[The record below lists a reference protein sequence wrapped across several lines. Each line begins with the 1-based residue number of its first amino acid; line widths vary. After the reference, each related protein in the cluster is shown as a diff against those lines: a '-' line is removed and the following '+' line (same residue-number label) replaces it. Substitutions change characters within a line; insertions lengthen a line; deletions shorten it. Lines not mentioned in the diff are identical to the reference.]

1 MTKKRFY
8 TEGASFSQKFNF
20 KMKLFKIYKYLAAI
34 ALCIVYASCKLPVPI
49 QVPTLKS
56 APAAYNTSTDTTN
69 SADLKW
75 KEFFTDPNLIT
86 LIDTAI
92 NNNPEML
99 MALQDIEMARN
110 KIQFRHGALLPSVMV
125 GGGIGIEKVGTYT
138 SQGAGDASAEITPGS
153 IVPENLGDFT
163 GGIRASWEIDIWG
176 KLKSAKSAAMAQY
189 LASFEGR
196 NFVRTNLIA
205 EIANSY
211 YELLSLD
218 NQLDIVRTSIELQ
231 KTQLEIVKVQKEAA
245 VVTELAIKQFEAQ
258 LLNSQSL
265 EYEFLQSITETENKI
280 NFLMGR
286 FPQPIIRDKAAFNT
300 QLPNRIKE
308 GIPSQLLRN
317 RPDIRQAELELVASK
332 FELKAAQLE
341 FYPSLALSGRVGL
354 QAFRPDYLFKLPES
368 LLYTLVSDIAG
379 PVINKN
385 AITAE
390 FKNANAMQ
398 IQTMYAYQ
406 KRLLNAY
413 LEVTNELS
421 RINNLEKRY
430 SFKVKEADVQ
440 TLSISI
446 ANDLFKSARANYL
459 EVLTTQREALETK
472 LELVEIKKRQFN
484 TVTNVYRALGGGWK

>member
-1 MTKKRFY
+1 M
-8 TEGASFSQKFNF
+8 N
-20 KMKLFKIYKYLAAI
+20 LINNIKYI
-34 ALCIVYASCKLPVPI
+34 ATIGFCIVYTSCKLPVPI

-56 APAAYNTSTDTTN
+56 APAAYATSTDTTN
-69 SADLKW
+69 SADMKW
-75 KEFFTDPNLIT
+75 QEFFNDPNLIA

-99 MALQDIEMARN
+99 MLLQDIEMANN
-110 KIQFRHGALLPSVMV
+110 KIQYRHGALMPMVSV
-125 GGGIGIEKVGTYT
+125 GGGMGLEKVGTYT
-138 SQGAGDASAEITPGS
+138 SQGAGDASADITPGKK
-153 IVPENLGDFT
+153 VPEHLPDFT

-176 KLKSAKSAAMAQY
+176 KLKSAKSAAMAKY

-196 NFVRTNLIA
+196 NFIRTNLIA

-218 NQLDIVRTSIELQ
+218 NQLDIIRASIELQ
-231 KTQLEIVKVQKEAA
+231 KTQLEVVKVQKQAA
-245 VVTELAIKQFEAQ
+245 AVTELAVKQFEAQ
-258 LLNSQSL
+258 LLNSQSM
-265 EYEFLQSITETENKI
+265 EYEFLQSITEIENKI
-280 NFLMGR
+280 NFLLGR
-286 FPQPIIRDKAAFNT
+286 FSQPIIRDKSIFNM

-308 GIPSQLLRN
+308 GIPTQLLRN
-317 RPDIRQAELELVASK
+317 RPDIRQAELELVATK

-341 FYPSLALSGRVGL
+341 FYPSLGVSGRFGL
-354 QAFRPDYLFKLPES
+354 QAFRPDYWFRLPES
-368 LLYTLVSDIAG
+368 LLYTLVSDMAG
-379 PVINKN
+379 PIINKH

-390 FKNANAMQ
+390 FKTANALQ
-398 IQTMYAYQ
+398 IQTMYEYQ

-413 LEVTNELS
+413 VEVTTELAH
-421 RINNLEKRY
+421 INNLEKRY
-430 SFKVKEADVQ
+430 SFKAKEADVQ

-484 TVTNVYRALGGGWK
+484 SVTNVYRALGGGWK

>member
-1 MTKKRFY
+1 
-8 TEGASFSQKFNF
+8 
-20 KMKLFKIYKYLAAI
+20 MKLIHNLKYIAAVGF
-34 ALCIVYASCKLPVPI
+34 CIVYASCKLPVPI

-56 APAAYNTSTDTTN
+56 APSTYNTSTDTTN

-75 KEFFTDPNLIT
+75 QEFFNDPNLIA

-99 MALQDIEMARN
+99 MALQDIEMAKN
-110 KIQFRHGALLPSVMV
+110 KVQFRHGALLPSVFV
-125 GGGIGIEKVGTYT
+125 GGGIALEKVGTYT
-138 SQGAGDASAEITPGS
+138 SQGAGDASAEITPGN

-176 KLKSAKSAAMAQY
+176 KLKNAKSAAIAKY
-189 LASFEGR
+189 LSSFEGR

-218 NQLDIVRTSIELQ
+218 NQLDIIRASIELQ
-231 KTQLEIVKVQKEAA
+231 KTQLDVVKVQKEAA
-245 VVTELAIKQFEAQ
+245 VVTELAVKQFEAQ
-258 LLNSQSL
+258 LLNSQSM
-265 EYEFLQSITETENKI
+265 EYEFLQSITEIENKI
-280 NFLMGR
+280 NFLLGR
-286 FPQPIIRDKAAFNT
+286 FPQPIVRDKATFNV

-317 RPDIRQAELELVASK
+317 RPDIRQAELELVATK
-332 FELKAAQLE
+332 WELKAAQLE

-354 QAFRPDYLFKLPES
+354 QAFRPDYLYRLPES
-368 LLYTLVSDIAG
+368 LLYTLASDIAG
-379 PVINKN
+379 PVINKH

-390 FKNANAMQ
+390 FKTANAMQ
-398 IQTMYAYQ
+398 IQTMYEYQ

-413 LEVTNELS
+413 VEVNNELS
-421 RINNLEKRY
+421 HINNLEKRY
-430 SFKVKEADVQ
+430 SFKSKEADVQ
-440 TLSISI
+440 SNSIII
-446 ANDLFKSARANYL
+446 ANDLFKYARANYL

-484 TVTNVYRALGGGWK
+484 AVTNVYRALGGGWK